1 MLKEERLD
9 FCTECRK
16 DTEYTLTKIME
27 KEVIRD
33 KEYEFEYTA
42 AVCKECGAQMNIPGL
57 IDLNIRERDKQY
69 RETEGIVSVEEIQKL
84 MELYHIGKAP
94 LSLALGFGEVT
105 ISRYLEGQMPSKN
118 YSDIMRNALAYP
130 HYMELLLNQNQEKVG
145 ETAYKKAKK
154 AIEELKSL
162 FDVSEKM
169 LVAISYIFE
178 QLQEVTPLALQKIL
192 YYIQGIYMAI
202 FGTSMF
208 EENCVAWQHGPVYEK
223 VYYLF
228 RDFKYN
234 PIEDNRFALLSSKK
248 QKLSDDE
255 KKVINLVTA
264 TFGKY
269 SGKVLE
275 TITHHEAPWQKARE
289 GYDVDT
295 RSHVIMEKEE
305 IKAYFEKVAAQYSI
319 DVEEGLNQ
327 YIEAQLNIT

>member
-33 KEYEFEYTA
+33 KEYEFEYTV

-178 QLQEVTPLALQKIL
+178 QPQEVTPLALQKIL

-208 EENCVAWQHGPVYEK
+208 EENCVAWQ
-223 VYYLF
+223 
-228 RDFKYN
+228 RW
-234 PIEDNRFALLSSKK
+234 
-248 QKLSDDE
+248 
-255 KKVINLVTA
+255 
-264 TFGKY
+264 
-269 SGKVLE
+269 SGV
-275 TITHHEAPWQKARE
+275 
-289 GYDVDT
+289 
-295 RSHVIMEKEE
+295 
-305 IKAYFEKVAAQYSI
+305 
-319 DVEEGLNQ
+319 
-327 YIEAQLNIT
+327 